1 MNGLVFCDN
10 HGVERS
16 NSIRTP
22 IVDAGLNEWHYDH
35 FGIMH
40 QHYRGKEDNS
50 GFQVMHEVKPAL
62 MFTLATNGFGSKSVY
77 LEGKNEHELFWH
89 KGNANVCFISGE
101 GGQQVNLN
109 KNLSLDLL
117 SIVIPQHSIEKLI
130 EYNEEIFSQF
140 SLFTKCQ
147 DNTHLFLKGNRP
159 VEKAVIKAA
168 NDLSQARLMGNNAHR
183 YMESKIIDCLS
194 GFLVPGCLA
203 PGNEYYSLL
212 VRDKMHDVKDII
224 LSQYHDM
231 PSLHEIASMVGT
243 NECTLKKA
251 FKYEFGTTV
260 FQFLFDYRI
269 SWCLAR
275 SGQPDEWGETYNL
288 STWDKQSGT
297 DLNGGSYW
305 YKRTTRYNIFNHG
318 PIVSNKELNY
328 QVDKRNLFWPIPNS
342 AITANT
348 GARLRQNYGYD
359 GYDEAIPMFTNWEE
373 AVADEELTK

>member
-1 MNGLVFCDN
+1 MIKCQIIQDGKVKDQIVQMNGLVFCDN

-16 NSIRTP
+16 NSIRAP

-40 QHYRGKEDNS
+40 QHYRGKENNS
-50 GFQVMHEVKPAL
+50 GFQVMHDVKPAL
-62 MFTLATNGFGSKSVY
+62 MFTLATQGFGSKSVY
-77 LEGKNEHELFWH
+77 QEGKNEHELFWE

-140 SLFTKCQ
+140 SLFTQCQ

-168 NDLSQARLMGNNAHR
+168 NDLNQARLMGNNAHR

-194 GFLVPGCLA
+194 GFLVPESLA
-203 PGNEYYSLL
+203 PGNEHYSLL
-212 VRDKMHDVKDII
+212 VRDKMHDAKDII
-224 LSQYHDM
+224 LSQYQDM

-251 FKYEFGTTV
+251 FKHEFGTTV
-260 FQFLFDYRI
+260 FQFLFDYRMR
-269 SWCLAR
+269 LAAHYLLD
-275 SGQPDEWGETYNL
+275 SDMAVN
-288 STWDKQSGT
+288 DIGT
-297 DLNGGSYW
+297 KL
-305 YKRTTRYNIFNHG
+305 
-318 PIVSNKELNY
+318 
-328 QVDKRNLFWPIPNS
+328 
-342 AITANT
+342 
-348 GARLRQNYGYD
+348 GYD
-359 GYDEAIPMFTNWEE
+359 YQSHFCTAFKRKYGVSPVEFRAMQHARHALHKE
-373 AVADEELTK
+373 V